1 MFVSHVEIKRMIYKE
16 TKSITNKELFLSN
29 EFRYY
34 LFHFAEVLTK
44 KYDRNIN
51 VLTCWEEN
59 SNFYANTDMKEMTIN
74 CGNPITSMMPNR
86 GLMADSLI
94 GLLSHEAAHILFTDF
109 DKINFS
115 KKSVLCGHIYPDKQ
129 KYEEYKEQYSEMKDF
144 VTNGDQKARQAFWT
158 CAFTLLNIIEDAYVE
173 SRMSYL
179 YRGSVA
185 YSLQLVNR
193 KAMDNMSPILEQIQH
208 KYSSFSI
215 ISNLFVQ
222 YCLSGNINNLGD
234 YQGEYMELLLK
245 CIPILD
251 ATIYEENQQ
260 ERICGAY
267 DLMAVLWK
275 YINEMLEKY
284 LSNEQKQDANSPSA
298 NNSQTQNEKQSQ
310 QSSST
315 NQTLE
320 QMLMEQVCSSALP
333 NRFGSTVV
341 EQVVGHSNKEEMNK
355 IKERVNRNL
364 KETNAISAETNRKST
379 IGYQY
384 ESNNSGNV
392 NSAIKNIL
400 EEMGKQK
407 VNEILEVNLK
417 DELQTQSNQ
426 ISYGDI
432 HKGIKI
438 EIHRMLKVPS
448 SYKTQYSFIAK
459 PIEPIALRTA
469 KLLEQVLKKQKSY
482 GKMSGFYMGHR
493 ICTTALLQNDGRIFY
508 KNKVPLKQDLAVAV
522 LVDQSGSMGKDG
534 RIDMA
539 RAASIAVYNFC
550 QKLNVP
556 VFIAGHNYSKA
567 KVRIFIHGDFDS
579 VDGEDKFRLMDIH
592 AENYN
597 RDGTAARYALNRL
610 SQRPEKLK
618 LFFILSDGLPNADDY
633 TGEVAEAD
641 LREIKKEYTNKG
653 ILFFAAA
660 IGDDSKAIQRI
671 YGNSY
676 IDMTDLK
683 KLPQNLVRLVS
694 KYIK

>member
-1 MFVSHVEIKRMIYKE
+1 MQITGRNYLIPVSKQIFSERRVKDMFVSHVEIKRMIYKE

-29 EFRYY
+29 EFWYY

-59 SNFYANTDMKEMTIN
+59 NDFYANTDMKEMTIN

-94 GLLSHEAAHILFTDF
+94 GLLSHEAAHILFMDF

-115 KKSVLCGHIYPDKQ
+115 KKSVLCGHIYPYKQ
-129 KYEEYKEQYSEMKDF
+129 KYEEYKEQYREMKDF
-144 VTNGDQKARQAFWT
+144 VINGEQKARQAFWA

-193 KAMDNMSPILEQIQH
+193 KAMDNMPPILEQIQH

-215 ISNLFVQ
+215 MSNLFVQ

-234 YQGEYMELLLK
+234 YQGQYMELLLK

-251 ATIYEENQQ
+251 ATIYEENEL

-284 LSNEQKQDANSPSA
+284 LSNEQKQDADSPSENNPQLQSNSPSA

-320 QMLMEQVCSSALP
+320 QMIMEQVCSFALP
-333 NRFGSTVV
+333 NKFGSTVV
-341 EQVVGHSNKEEMNK
+341 EQVVGHYKKEEMNK

-384 ESNNSGNV
+384 ESSNSGNV

-400 EEMGKQK
+400 EEMGKLK
-407 VNEILEVNLK
+407 VNEILEVKLK

-426 ISYGDI
+426 ICYGDI

-448 SYKTQYSFIAK
+448 SYKTQYSSIAK

-469 KLLEQVLKKQKSY
+469 KLLEQVLKKQKAY

-493 ICTTALLQNDGRIFY
+493 ICTMALLQNDGRIFY

-522 LVDQSGSMGKDG
+522 LVDQSGSMGRDG

-539 RAASIAVYNFC
+539 RAASIAVY
-550 QKLNVP
+550 L
-556 VFIAGHNYSKA
+556 
-567 KVRIFIHGDFDS
+567 
-579 VDGEDKFRLMDIH
+579 
-592 AENYN
+592 
-597 RDGTAARYALNRL
+597 
-610 SQRPEKLK
+610 
-618 LFFILSDGLPNADDY
+618 ILSDGLPNADDY

-653 ILFFAAA
+653 ILFFAVA
-660 IGDDSKAIQRI
+660 IGDDSKAVQRI